1 MKAMQIQDPM
11 KDIHESMKALQVHDS
26 MKEIRETMKALQ
38 MHNPMKE
45 IHESVKA
52 LQMHDSMQEIR
63 ESMKALQMHDSMQEI
78 RKSMKALQMHDPMK
92 EIRESVKALQIHDS
106 MKEICESMKA
116 LQMHDP
122 MKEIRESMKA
132 LQMHDSMKEI
142 RESMKA
148 LQMHDPMREIRE
160 SMKAFQAL
168 GTLGN
173 LVNGITDE
181 RWELVLDGTSG
192 IEVHADGQV
201 TIDSVLVS
209 QENIQEIAQQVISN
223 SIEIRALQFE
233 QYVDSLINEIRS
245 LKDPTRQRLLAWLIY
260 PLIVGLV
267 LSVVNPVADYYI
279 KESLNSDEKRLV
291 VKDVSKAITNTI
303 GNKEYLSS
311 FRIVTTTS
319 LNVRKL
325 GSTKS
330 DVVGKLYLGDVV
342 EVIEKG
348 RNWSFVSWQD
358 TESDVLVRG
367 WVFSRYLKAI
377 K

>member
-1 MKAMQIQDPM
+1 
-11 KDIHESMKALQVHDS
+11 
-26 MKEIRETMKALQ
+26 
-38 MHNPMKE
+38 
-45 IHESVKA
+45 
-52 LQMHDSMQEIR
+52 
-63 ESMKALQMHDSMQEI
+63 
-78 RKSMKALQMHDPMK
+78 MHDPMK
-92 EIRESVKALQIHDS
+92 DLR
-106 MKEICESMKA
+106 ESMKA

-132 LQMHDSMKEI
+132 LQMHDPMKEI

-148 LQMHDPMREIRE
+148 LQMHDPMKDLRESMKALQMHDPMNEIRESMKALQMHDPMKEIRE

-181 RWELVLDGTSG
+181 RWELILDGTSG

-201 TIDSVLVS
+201 TIDSILVT
-209 QENIQEIAQQVISN
+209 QEKIQDIAQQAISN

-245 LKDPTRQRLLAWLIY
+245 LKDPIHQRLLAWFIY

-279 KESLNSDEKRLV
+279 KEALNNYEKRQV

-303 GNKEYLSS
+303 DNKSYLNS
-311 FRIVTTTS
+311 FRVVSTTS

-348 RNWSFVSWQD
+348 RNWSLISWQD